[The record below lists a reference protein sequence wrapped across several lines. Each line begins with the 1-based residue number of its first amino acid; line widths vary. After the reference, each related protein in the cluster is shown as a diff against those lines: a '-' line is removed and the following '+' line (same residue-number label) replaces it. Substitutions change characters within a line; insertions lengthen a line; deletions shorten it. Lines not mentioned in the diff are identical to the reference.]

1 MKDSKHNKEEHC
13 NPHEILLRYNY
24 QLCKG
29 ETVMNAFEKYQNE
42 VKEKWGNTAAY
53 QEHQQKSKDYSKEK
67 WDGLAEGMDQIMA
80 SFSQCMN
87 HGDAADS
94 NAAQGLVKALQ
105 EHISANFYP
114 CTDAILTGLGQ
125 MYIADERFKNN
136 IDKHAAGTAEF
147 ISKAIAAYC
156 RK

>member
-1 MKDSKHNKEEHC
+1 
-13 NPHEILLRYNY
+13 
-24 QLCKG
+24 
-29 ETVMNAFEKYQNE
+29 MNTFEKYQNE

-67 WDGLAEGMDQIMA
+67 WNGLAEGMDQIMGA
-80 SFSQCMN
+80 FAQCMN

-94 NAAQGLVKALQ
+94 GAAQELVKALQ
-105 EHISANFYP
+105 AYISANFYH
-114 CTDAILTGLGQ
+114 CTDAILAGLGQ
-125 MYIADERFKNN
+125 MYVADERFQNN

-156 RK
+156 GK